1 MSIPIICLDAR
12 LRQFCETFRKCFSQP
27 QFKYLVTVLLALML
41 CQETHTLSGLLRQVA
56 TEQSLSG
63 LSRFMGR
70 SPWSAAE
77 VAAAWTERFHEQL
90 TAAVECEHERQ
101 RRQRPKRQG
110 RPRKTVVTG
119 YLIGDDSTQ
128 HKPKGKK
135 MGGLGKHH
143 STSHETGVTGHS
155 LMQCLYVLLG
165 RRCPL
170 LPQMY
175 RQKAVCER
183 EGVPFQSKVDMME
196 TTIREFEPVPNTQ
209 THVLVDSWFGCK
221 RIWKAARERGFLI
234 TSGLKCNR
242 ALRITDPQAEGG
254 KRWQTLNDYAAS
266 LSPDQYQKMT
276 WPSQDEP
283 REVYVHVV
291 RTRVRK
297 LYTCQLVIARYALD
311 CSLKAVRYWASS
323 DLDADP
329 VTLLNHITTRWDI
342 EVLFSDAKD
351 LLGLDQ
357 YQLMTSTAIIRF
369 WTLVMAAYA
378 FLDEERARLREAQHA
393 HVTLGDARREV
404 QRWHWRHVLDWL
416 HQQFSSGITPAE
428 LFPTLAA

>member
-12 LRQFCETFRKCFSQP
+12 LRQFCETFRKYLSKP
-27 QFKYLVTVLLALML
+27 QYKYLVTVLLALML

-56 TEQSLSG
+56 DGQSVSG
-63 LSRFMGR
+63 LSRFMSR
-70 SPWSAAE
+70 APWSAAE
-77 VAAAWTERFHEQL
+77 IAGAWTERFHEQL
-90 TAAVECEHERQ
+90 TEAVKREHERQ

-135 MGGLGKHH
+135 MGGLGTHH

-155 LMQCLYVLLG
+155 LMQCLYVVLG
-165 RRCPL
+165 HRCPL

-175 RQKAVCER
+175 RQKVVCER
-183 EGVPFQSKVDMME
+183 EGVLFQSKVDMME
-196 TTIREFEPVPNTQ
+196 TTIREFDPIPKTQ

-221 RIWKAARERGFLI
+221 RIWKAARDRGFLI

-242 ALRITDPQAEGG
+242 SLRITDPQGR
-254 KRWQTLNDYAAS
+254 KRWQRLDEYAAS
-266 LSPDQYQKMT
+266 LSPEHYHKVQ

-291 RTRVRK
+291 RTRIRK
-297 LYTCQLVIARYALD
+297 LYTCQLVIARYDLA
-311 CSLKAVRYWASS
+311 CPLKAVRYWASS
-323 DLDADP
+323 DLDADTA
-329 VTLLNHITTRWDI
+329 TLLHHITTRWDI
-342 EVLFSDAKD
+342 EVLFSDTKD

-357 YQLMTSTAIIRF
+357 YQLMTTTAILRF

-378 FLDEERARLREAQHA
+378 FLDEERARLQHA
-393 HVTLGDARREV
+393 QQTHITLGDARREV
-404 QRWHWRHVLDWL
+404 QRWHWRHLLDWI
-416 HQQFSSGITPAE
+416 HQQFSSGVTPDE

>member
-1 MSIPIICLDAR
+1 MSIPIVCLDAR
-12 LRQFCETFRKCFSQP
+12 LRQFCETFRKCLSQP
-27 QFKYLVTVLLALML
+27 QYQYLVTVLLALML

-56 TEQSLSG
+56 DGQSVSG

-77 VAAAWTERFHEQL
+77 VAGAWIDRFQEQL
-90 TAAVECEHERQ
+90 AKAVEAEHKRQ
-101 RRQRPKRQG
+101 RRQRPKGKG

-143 STSHETGVTGHS
+143 STSHEQCVTGHS

-170 LPQMY
+170 APQMY

-183 EGVPFQSKVDMME
+183 EGVPFQSKIDMME
-196 TTIREFEPVPNTQ
+196 TTIREFEAVPNTQ

-221 RIWKAARERGFLI
+221 RIWRAARERGFLI

-242 ALRITDPQAEGG
+242 SLRSLRIADPQAEGG
-254 KRWQTLNDYAAS
+254 KRWQRLDEYAAS
-266 LSPDQYQKMT
+266 LSPELYQKVQ
-276 WPSQDEP
+276 WPSQGDP
-283 REVYVHVV
+283 RDVYVHVV

-297 LYTCQLVIARYALD
+297 LYTCQLVIARYSLD
-311 CSLKAVRYWASS
+311 CPLKAVRYWASS
-323 DLDADP
+323 DLDAD
-329 VTLLNHITTRWDI
+329 TLTLIKHVAARWDI

-351 LLGLDQ
+351 LLGLDH
-357 YQLMTSTAIIRF
+357 YQLMDATAIIRF
-369 WTLVMAAYA
+369 WTLAMAAYA
-378 FLDEERARLREAQHA
+378 FLDEERARLRDEWQA
-393 HVTLGDARREV
+393 HVRGRR
-404 QRWHWRHVLDWL
+404 RPGSWKHRRP
-416 HQQFSSGITPAE
+416 G
-428 LFPTLAA
+428 

>member
-1 MSIPIICLDAR
+1 MSIPIICMDAR
-12 LRQFCETFRKCFSQP
+12 LRQFCETFRKSFSQP

-56 TEQSLSG
+56 DGQSLSG
-63 LSRFMGR
+63 LSRFMSR

-77 VAAAWTERFHEQL
+77 IAGAWTERFHEQL
-90 TAAVECEHERQ
+90 TEAVKQEHERQ
-101 RRQRPKRQG
+101 RRQRPKRRG
-110 RPRKTVVTG
+110 CPRKTVVTG

-128 HKPKGKK
+128 YKPKGKK
-135 MGGLGKHH
+135 MGGLGTHH

-155 LMQCLYVLLG
+155 LMQCLYVVLG

-170 LPQMY
+170 LPQLY
-175 RQKAVCER
+175 RQKDVCER
-183 EGVPFQSKVDMME
+183 EGVPFQSKVAMME
-196 TTIREFEPVPNTQ
+196 TTIREFEPVAKTQ

-221 RIWKAARERGFLI
+221 RIWKAARDRGFLI

-242 ALRITDPQAEGG
+242 SLRITDPQGG
-254 KRWQTLNDYAAS
+254 KRWQRLDDYAAS
-266 LSPDQYQKMT
+266 LSPEQYQKMY
-276 WPSQDEP
+276 WPSQDER

-311 CSLKAVRYWASS
+311 CPLKAVRYWASS
-323 DLDADP
+323 DLEADP
-329 VTLLNHITTRWDI
+329 ATLLHHIAARWDV

-357 YQLMTSTAIIRF
+357 YQLMSATAIVRF
-369 WTLVMAAYA
+369 WTLVMAAYV
-378 FLDEERARLREAQHA
+378 FLDEERARLRDERQTP
-393 HVTLGDARREV
+393 VTLGDARREV
-404 QRWHWRHVLDWL
+404 QRWHWRHLLDWI
-416 HQQFSSGITPAE
+416 HQQFSSGVTPDE

>member
-56 TEQSLSG
+56 DGQSLSG
-63 LSRFMGR
+63 LSRFLSQ

-77 VAAAWTERFHEQL
+77 VAGAWTERFHEQL
-90 TAAVECEHERQ
+90 SEAVEREHDGQ

-135 MGGLGKHH
+135 MSGLGTHH
-143 STSHETGVTGHS
+143 STTHDTGVTGHS

-165 RRCPL
+165 RQCPL

-175 RQKAVCER
+175 RQKDVCEC

-221 RIWKAARERGFLI
+221 RIWQAARDRGFLI

-242 ALRITDPQAEGG
+242 ALRIHDPQAEDG
-254 KRWQTLNDYAAS
+254 KRWQRLDEYADS
-266 LSPDQYQKMT
+266 LSPDQYQLMT

-291 RTRVRK
+291 RTRIRK

-311 CSLKAVRYWASS
+311 CPLKAVRYWASS
-323 DLDADP
+323 DLEADAP
-329 VTLLNHITTRWDI
+329 TLLHHIAMRWDI

-357 YQLMTSTAIIRF
+357 YQLMSVTSILRF

-378 FLDEERARLREAQHA
+378 FLDEERARLRDERHL

-404 QRWHWRHVLDWL
+404 QRWHWRHLLDWL
-416 HQQFSSGITPAE
+416 HQQFLSGVTPDE

>member
-12 LRQFCETFRKCFSQP
+12 LRQFCETFSKCLSKP
-27 QFKYLVTVLLALML
+27 QYKYLVTVLLALML

-56 TEQSLSG
+56 DGQSISG
-63 LSRFMGR
+63 LSRFMSR

-77 VAAAWTERFHEQL
+77 VAGAWTERFHEQL
-90 TAAVECEHERQ
+90 SEAVKQEHARQ

-128 HKPKGKK
+128 YKPKGKK
-135 MGGLGKHH
+135 MAGLGTHH
-143 STSHETGVTGHS
+143 STSHDGGVTGHS

-175 RQKAVCER
+175 RQKAVCAR

-196 TTIREFEPVPNTQ
+196 TTIREFDPVSNTQ

-221 RIWKAARERGFLI
+221 RIWKAARDRGFLI

-242 ALRITDPQAEGG
+242 SLRITDAHGE
-254 KRWQTLNDYAAS
+254 KCWQRVDAYAAS
-266 LSPDQYQKMT
+266 LSPEQYQKMQ
-276 WPSQDEP
+276 WPSQEEP

-311 CSLKAVRYWASS
+311 CPLKAVRYWASS

-329 VTLLNHITTRWDI
+329 ATLLLHITTRWDI
-342 EVLFSDAKD
+342 EVLFSDTKD

-357 YQLMTSTAIIRF
+357 YQLMTATAILRF

-378 FLDEERARLREAQHA
+378 FLDEERARLRGERQS
-393 HVTLGDARREV
+393 HVTLGDARHEV
-404 QRWHWRHVLDWL
+404 QRWHWRHLLDWI
-416 HQQFSSGITPAE
+416 HQQFSSGVTPDE

>member
-12 LRQFCETFRKCFSQP
+12 LRQFCETFRTCFSRP

-41 CQETHTLSGLLRQVA
+41 CQEPHTLSGLLRQVA
-56 TEQSLSG
+56 DGQSVSG
-63 LSRFMGR
+63 LSRFLSQ

-77 VAAAWTERFHEQL
+77 VAGAWIARFHEQL
-90 TAAVECEHERQ
+90 RGAVQAEHERQ

-110 RPRKTVVTG
+110 RPQKTVVTG

-135 MGGLGKHH
+135 MGGLGQHH
-143 STSHETGVTGHS
+143 STSHEKRVTGHS
-155 LMQCLYVLLG
+155 LMQSLYVLLG

-175 RQKAVCER
+175 RQKDVCER
-183 EGVPFQSKVDMME
+183 EGVPFQSKIDMME

-221 RIWKAARERGFLI
+221 RIWKAAREREFLI

-242 ALRITDPQAEGG
+242 SLRIADPQIAGR
-254 KRWQTLNDYAAS
+254 KRWQRLDEYAAS
-266 LSPDQYQKMT
+266 LSPAQFQKVQ
-276 WPSQDEP
+276 WPSQDDP
-283 REVYVHVV
+283 RDVYVHVV
-291 RTRVRK
+291 RTRVHN
-297 LYTCQLVIARYALD
+297 LYTCQLVIARFALD
-311 CSLKAVRYWASS
+311 CPLKAVRYWASS
-323 DLDADP
+323 DLDAD
-329 VTLLNHITTRWDI
+329 VLTLVGHIAARWDV

-351 LLGLDQ
+351 LLGLDH
-357 YQLMTSTAIIRF
+357 YQLMDATAILRF

-378 FLDEERARLREAQHA
+378 FLDEERARLRDTQHA

-404 QRWHWRHVLDWL
+404 QRWHWRHLLDWL
-416 HQQFSSGITPAE
+416 HQQFSSGVMPDE
-428 LFPTLAA
+428 LGPLLIA

>member
-1 MSIPIICLDAR
+1 
-12 LRQFCETFRKCFSQP
+12 
-27 QFKYLVTVLLALML
+27 
-41 CQETHTLSGLLRQVA
+41 
-56 TEQSLSG
+56 
-63 LSRFMGR
+63 
-70 SPWSAAE
+70 
-77 VAAAWTERFHEQL
+77 
-90 TAAVECEHERQ
+90 
-101 RRQRPKRQG
+101 
-110 RPRKTVVTG
+110 
-119 YLIGDDSTQ
+119 
-128 HKPKGKK
+128 
-135 MGGLGKHH
+135 
-143 STSHETGVTGHS
+143 
-155 LMQCLYVLLG
+155 VLLG

-175 RQKAVCER
+175 RQKDVCER

-221 RIWKAARERGFLI
+221 RIWKAARDRGFLI

-242 ALRITDPQAEGG
+242 SLRIDDPQAAGG
-254 KRWQTLNDYAAS
+254 KRWQRLDEYAAS
-266 LSPDQYQKMT
+266 LSPDQYQLMT

-291 RTRVRK
+291 RTRIRK

-311 CSLKAVRYWASS
+311 CPLKAVRYWASS
-323 DLDADP
+323 DLQADAP
-329 VTLLNHITTRWDI
+329 TLLHHIATRWDI

-357 YQLMTSTAIIRF
+357 YQLMSVTSILRF
-369 WTLVMAAYA
+369 WTLVVAAYA
-378 FLDEERARLREAQHA
+378 FLDEERARLRDERHR

-404 QRWHWRHVLDWL
+404 QRCHWRHLLDWI
-416 HQQFSSGITPAE
+416 HQQFLSGVTPDE

>member
-1 MSIPIICLDAR
+1 MSIPIMCLDAR
-12 LRQFCETFRKCFSQP
+12 LRQFCETFRHSLSQP

-56 TEQSLSG
+56 DGQSLSG
-63 LSRFMGR
+63 LSRFLSW
-70 SPWSAAE
+70 SPWSANEIAG
-77 VAAAWTERFHEQL
+77 AWTERFHEQL
-90 TAAVECEHERQ
+90 TEAVEREHARQ

-135 MGGLGKHH
+135 MGGLGTHH
-143 STSHETGVTGHS
+143 STSHDGGVTGHS
-155 LMQCLYVLLG
+155 LMQCLYVVLG
-165 RRCPL
+165 RHCPL

-175 RQKAVCER
+175 RQKDVCER
-183 EGVPFQSKVDMME
+183 DRVPFQSKVDMME
-196 TTIREFEPVPNTQ
+196 TAIREFDPMPNTQ
-209 THVLVDSWFGCK
+209 THVVVDSWFGCK
-221 RIWKAARERGFLI
+221 RIWKAARDRSFLI

-242 ALRITDPQAEGG
+242 SLRITDPQGG
-254 KRWQTLNDYAAS
+254 KYWQRVDEYAAS
-266 LSPDQYQKMT
+266 LSPDQYHKVL

-291 RTRVRK
+291 RTRIRK

-311 CSLKAVRYWASS
+311 CPLKAVRYWASS
-323 DLDADP
+323 DLEADTT
-329 VTLLNHITTRWDI
+329 TLLLHITTRWDI
-342 EVLFSDAKD
+342 EVLFSDTKD

-369 WTLVMAAYA
+369 WTLVMAAYV
-378 FLDEERARLREAQHA
+378 FLDEERARLRDARQA

-404 QRWHWRHVLDWL
+404 QRWHWRHLLDWI
-416 HQQFSSGITPAE
+416 HQQFSSGVTPDE

>member
-1 MSIPIICLDAR
+1 MAIPIVCLDAR
-12 LRQFCETFRKCFSQP
+12 LRQFCETFRKYFSQP

-56 TEQSLSG
+56 TGPSLSG
-63 LSRFMGR
+63 LSRFLSR
-70 SPWSAAE
+70 SPWSAAQ
-77 VAAAWTERFHEQL
+77 VAGAWTERFYEQL
-90 TAAVECEHERQ
+90 AEAVERAHERQ
-101 RRQRPKRQG
+101 RRQHPKRRG

-135 MGGLGKHH
+135 MGGLGRHH
-143 STSHETGVTGHS
+143 STSHEKGVTGHS

-175 RQKAVCER
+175 RQKAVCDR
-183 EGVPFQSKVDMME
+183 EGVPFQSKIAMME
-196 TTIREFEPVPNTQ
+196 TTIGDFAPVPHTQ

-221 RIWKAARERGFLI
+221 RIWKAARDRDFLI

-242 ALRITDPQAEGG
+242 SLRIDDPQAEGG
-254 KRWQTLNDYAAS
+254 KRWQRLDEYAAS
-266 LSPDQYQKMT
+266 LSPEQYQKVP

-311 CSLKAVRYWASS
+311 GPRKAVRYWASS
-323 DLDADP
+323 DLDADTT
-329 VTLLNHITTRWDI
+329 TLLHHITTRWAI
-342 EVLFSDAKD
+342 EVLFSDTKD

-357 YQLMTSTAIIRF
+357 YQLMTATAIIRF

-378 FLDEERARLREAQHA
+378 FLDEERAHLRVTQQA

-404 QRWHWRHVLDWL
+404 QRWHWRLLLDWL
-416 HQQFSSGITPAE
+416 HQQFSSGVTPDE